1 MTELADR
8 REIGGYRFVR
18 LLGKGGMGA
27 VYEAV
32 GADGVH
38 RAVKMFTL
46 DHGNRDF
53 LFRRF
58 NVEAQ
63 MLRQLGDEASFIRTG
78 ARFVRVYES
87 GMEDG
92 IPWFAMDLVLNVA
105 GEPETL
111 EKARNAGAVDEA
123 TVRRWFTELSST
135 LAAFHARGI
144 VHRDVKLENVLVDA
158 DGHAVLADFG
168 VSRIFDEELRR
179 RLDVT
184 TTFVEGQT
192 PGTRPVMGTYFYLA
206 PEVRAGQGVTPAS
219 DRYALGV
226 LFFRFLTGMWYEPPS
241 TSTKVGGGK
250 TASPFDLLLAF
261 DPFWQTNLPR
271 LLSDDPKRRTTV
283 EVACSTKKR
292 KWVLWLGLGF
302 LAVGAMLACVC
313 VRMGSRPPP
322 GVLWVSHPQEVYG
335 IDPGGVTAVVVKAAM
350 KRIRADLFKK
360 WPEIRQVTVEEG
372 IESIDGAAFF
382 GCPRLETVSLPDS
395 LKHVEGYAFGDCFA
409 LREVRFGKGLL
420 DVGQAAFGGC
430 SNLLHVYYGGDAPEP
445 RGTRIYVRTP
455 TNLVN
460 HVDAAATG
468 WTDRWP
474 PNDAFSRPVMANGQD
489 IRHST
494 PDNHQSLTTSHE
506 PR

>member
-226 LFFRFLTGMWYEPPS
+226 LFFRFLTGVFFHAQLIP
-241 TSTKVGGGK
+241 
-250 TASPFDLLLAF
+250 DLLF
-261 DPFWQTNLPR
+261 
-271 LLSDDPKRRTTV
+271 
-283 EVACSTKKR
+283 
-292 KWVLWLGLGF
+292 
-302 LAVGAMLACVC
+302 
-313 VRMGSRPPP
+313 RPPP
-322 GVLWVSHPQEVYG
+322 IDRKKCADSHNN
-335 IDPGGVTAVVVKAAM
+335 PGDRLDQVGRDGRINIGQRG
-350 KRIRADLFKK
+350 KR
-360 WPEIRQVTVEEG
+360 
-372 IESIDGAAFF
+372 
-382 GCPRLETVSLPDS
+382 
-395 LKHVEGYAFGDCFA
+395 HGD
-409 LREVRFGKGLL
+409 
-420 DVGQAAFGGC
+420 
-430 SNLLHVYYGGDAPEP
+430 
-445 RGTRIYVRTP
+445 
-455 TNLVN
+455 
-460 HVDAAATG
+460 
-468 WTDRWP
+468 
-474 PNDAFSRPVMANGQD
+474 QD
-489 IRHST
+489 QNK
-494 PDNHQSLTTSHE
+494 PDNTGQFPFGLIVHCGFPPFFLL
-506 PR
+506 